1 MILMLDLKT
10 FVTRKKFP
18 LIDNDNI
25 NEKQLGVK
33 KLHLNRRGNSLFAKN
48 LLGFIE
54 KNWNFSWK
62 M

>member
-54 KNWNFSWK
+54 KN
-62 M
+62 